1 MKPPAKPLPQVPSLA
16 MLRAF
21 DAFGRS
27 GGIRKAAKL
36 LEVDHA
42 VVSRHLAA
50 LEAHVGTALVERG
63 HGAGHLTP
71 DGAEYHR
78 SIAAAFQDIASATQR
93 LRKRHDRQ
101 LLIWCSPGLA
111 FHWLS
116 QRLPGFEVL
125 VPEIALELRPMDYGP
140 DFSITEAD
148 ADIRYVR
155 HGLPIPR
162 PPAYCRW
169 LELASPPVYPV
180 ASPMFAAQNAAH
192 LAGPRSLMD
201 LRLLHEESDSEWRQW
216 LSAQGLALDPAPL
229 AGPRLWHAHM
239 MIEAARGGQG
249 VALVNDFLA
258 RGDLAEGRLV
268 RLEGHETAFAPVRLG
283 AYHFTAR
290 MDRWYDERLARFRNW
305 LEREAARE
313 MGEVV
318 G

>member
-1 MKPPAKPLPQVPSLA
+1 MKPPAKPLSQVPSLA

-21 DAFGRS
+21 EAFGRC

-50 LEAHVGTALVERG
+50 LEAHVGTALIERG

-78 SIAAAFQDIASATQR
+78 RIAAAFQEIASATQS
-93 LRKRHDRQ
+93 LRKRHDRH

-116 QRLPGFEVL
+116 QRLQGFEAL

-140 DFSITEAD
+140 DFAITEAD

-155 HGLPIPR
+155 HGMPIPT
-162 PPAYCRW
+162 PPARCRW

-180 ASPMFAAQNAAH
+180 ASPAFAAQIAGQ
-192 LAGPRSLMD
+192 LAGPGDLLH
-201 LRLLHEESDSEWRQW
+201 LRLLHEEGDSEWRLW
-216 LSAQGLALDPAPL
+216 FDAQGLAIDPAPL

-258 RGDLAEGRLV
+258 RGDMAEGRLV
-268 RLEGHETAFAPVRLG
+268 RLEGQAAPFAPVRLG

-290 MDRWYDERLARFRNW
+290 IDRWHDERLARFRNW
-305 LEREAARE
+305 LEREAARQME
-313 MGEVV
+313 EALS
-318 G
+318 

>member
-1 MKPPAKPLPQVPSLA
+1 MKPLPQVPSLA

-50 LEAHVGTALVERG
+50 LEAHVGTALIERG

-78 SIAAAFQDIASATQR
+78 SIASAFQDIASATQR
-93 LRKRHDRQ
+93 LRKRHDRH

-116 QRLPGFEVL
+116 QRLPEFEAL
-125 VPEIALELRPMDYGP
+125 VPEVALELRPMDYGP
-140 DFSITEAD
+140 DFAITEAD

-155 HGLPIPR
+155 HGLPIPH
-162 PPAYCRW
+162 PPAHCRW

-180 ASPMFAAQNAAH
+180 ASPAFATSIAQH
-192 LAGPRSLMD
+192 LAGPQDMLP
-201 LRLLHEESDSEWRQW
+201 LRLLHEENDNEWRLW
-216 LSAQGLALDPAPL
+216 FAEQGLTIDPAPL

-258 RGDLAEGRLV
+258 RGDIAEGRLV
-268 RLEGHETAFAPVRLG
+268 RLEGYAKRFAPVRLG
-283 AYHFTAR
+283 GYHFTAR
-290 MDRWYDERLARFRNW
+290 MDRWHDDRLARFRNW
-305 LEREAARE
+305 LEREAGRQVA
-313 MGEVV
+313 
-318 G
+318 